1 MPDIYIY
8 VYIPLTII
16 SIVFPSGIIQV
27 AGDEYEIGGTA
38 CFRRNFDEIV
48 QTVKNLFHFWQM
60 LLHMFLQLWSTRHG

>member
-8 VYIPLTII
+8 IYIPLTII

-48 QTVKNLFHFWQM
+48 QTVKNLFHF
-60 LLHMFLQLWSTRHG
+60 